1 MTDVRFSQSASS
13 SLNSHARDDWFAPQ
27 LSREDNTKHSGA
39 TTHNEERSFMAQEPS
54 LTREAFLYLAAQA
67 GLDVS
72 SAHMDELYPYA
83 ENALAGLRSLD
94 AINVSEVEPDMA
106 FRPSPDQAT

>member
-1 MTDVRFSQSASS
+1 MTEVRFSQSASS
-13 SLNSHARDDWFAPQ
+13 SLNSHARDVSFAPQ

-72 SAHMDELYPYA
+72 SPHMDELYPYA

-94 AINVSEVEPDMA
+94 AIDVSEVEPDMA